1 MTRARKHAYAVLS
14 GREEARQRRPSGPS
28 GSHKSPRRILSAS
41 PEQWARWEAA
51 AKARD
56 LTLSAW
62 LRIAADRQAERKTI
76 G

>member
-1 MTRARKHAYAVLS
+1 MPKKKATP
-14 GREEARQRRPSGPS
+14 RPSGPS
-28 GSHKSPRRILSAS
+28 GQHKNPRRILSAS

-51 AKARD
+51 ARERN

-62 LRIAADRQAERKTI
+62 LRLAADRQAERKTL